1 MHGPRSSPSGE
12 ADLKRR
18 AGYRAVEEFVRSGMA
33 VGLGTGSTA
42 SWAIRRVGELLREGV
57 LEDVVCVPTSER
69 TAEAARAL
77 GIPLAT
83 LAEARP
89 RVTIDGADEIS
100 PDLSAIKGRGG
111 ALLREKIVAFASE
124 SFVLVADE
132 TKPVERLG
140 EGVVPVEV
148 EPFGW
153 QATLRALSA
162 LGCEASLRRAEGS
175 DDPFVTDGGHYTVDC
190 LFPPIEDPAALERE
204 IKHVPGALECGL
216 FVGMAEAAVVA
227 RSSGEVEIMERRGS

>member
-1 MHGPRSSPSGE
+1 MDGPRSPTPE
-12 ADLKRR
+12 DDLKRR

-33 VGLGTGSTA
+33 IGLGTGTTA
-42 SWAIRRVGELLREGV
+42 SWAIRRVGELLCEGT

-83 LAEARP
+83 LAEVRP

-153 QATLRALSA
+153 QATLRALSS
-162 LGCEASLRRAEGS
+162 LGCEATLRKAEGA

-190 LFPPIEDPAALERE
+190 LFPPIEDPAALEVE
-204 IKHVPGALECGL
+204 IKSVPGALECGL

-227 RSSGEVEIMERRGS
+227 RSSGGVEILRRGD